1 MGLISRL
8 RDTSGQLW
16 RPGGRAEQCPT
27 HRYLAQI
34 TSTTRV
40 RQPLAMEANG
50 RTSDTRRVSAG
61 WRLTPKGD
69 SLDGGLD
76 DCIERADLGGKDG
89 R

>member
-50 RTSDTRRVSAG
+50 RTSDTRRVS
-61 WRLTPKGD
+61 RLELAPKSD